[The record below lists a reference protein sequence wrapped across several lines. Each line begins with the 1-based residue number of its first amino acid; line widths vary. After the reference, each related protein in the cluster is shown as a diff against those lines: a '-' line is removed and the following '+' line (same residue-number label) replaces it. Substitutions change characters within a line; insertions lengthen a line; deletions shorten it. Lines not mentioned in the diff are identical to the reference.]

1 MNDEEIANYITA
13 MQKGENPWTSYPHND
28 LVADFLLEAYTGKG
42 YPGMPPYQQELDL
55 DSLLGRSYA
64 PSEEFREW
72 SQGGSPIPEI
82 AEAKMNSRELIETM
96 LALMR
101 TEETANLHKQ
111 DVLPPHMME
120 QRNIDPRDYGADLP
134 PNAPQ
139 SMTADEAKERAGKS
153 RYNRAKPL
161 RMRWLDQL
169 LDHMNRRVEN
179 WDSGTPTAPPQLTG
193 RFGDKR
199 AF

>member
-13 MQKGENPWTSYPHND
+13 MQNQEVKYPPRYS
-28 LVADFLLEAYTGKG
+28 EEQ
-42 YPGMPPYQQELDL
+42 PPPYQQELDQQELDL

-64 PSEEFREW
+64 PSEEFMEW
-72 SQGGSPIPEI
+72 SQGGSPFPEI
-82 AEAKMNSRELIETM
+82 AEAKMNARERVKLM

-101 TEETANLHKQ
+101 RNAEQSANVGIT
-111 DVLPPHMME
+111 DSLPLDMME
-120 QRNIDPRDYGADLP
+120 QRFIDPRDYGAPPP

-139 SMTADEAKERAGKS
+139 SMTVDEAEELAGKS

>member
-13 MQKGENPWTSYPHND
+13 MQNQEQP
-28 LVADFLLEAYTGKG
+28 EA
-42 YPGMPPYQQELDL
+42 YQQEPDL

-64 PSEEFREW
+64 PSEEFMEW

-82 AEAKMNSRELIETM
+82 AEAKMNARERIEAM

-101 TEETANLHKQ
+101 MNTEETANLYETDTKNERF
-111 DVLPPHMME
+111 ME
-120 QRNIDPRDYGADLP
+120 QRYVDPRDYGAPLP

-139 SMTADEAKERAGKS
+139 VSKDKS
-153 RYNRAKPL
+153 DRLNPHSTK
-161 RMRWLDQL
+161 MRWLDQL

-193 RFGDKR
+193 RFRDKW